1 MTAQTLRRAAFWI
14 GAALAIASAGCSS
27 GSDTNASSRGAGAS
41 SSSSGGGGNGGA
53 GGGGEGEGGAGG
65 GGGGMTADNG
75 HSATETV
82 TAGEVAKSPSYK
94 MIFTFGQPTQ
104 NQDKTTSPGYR
115 IQGGLVGANGSA
127 P

>member
-1 MTAQTLRRAAFWI
+1 MTAQTLRRAAFWL
-14 GAALAIASAGCSS
+14 GAVAAIASSGCSS
-27 GSDTNASSRGAGAS
+27 GSDTDASSRGAGAS

-53 GGGGEGEGGAGG
+53 GGGGEGGAGG

-82 TAGEVAKSPSYK
+82 TAGEVAKSPGYK

-104 NQDKTTSPGYR
+104 NQGKSSSPGYR

>member
-1 MTAQTLRRAAFWI
+1 MTAQTLRRAAFWL
-14 GAALAIASAGCSS
+14 GAVAAMASLGCSD
-27 GSDTNASSRGAGAS
+27 GGDTNASTRGAEAS

-53 GGGGEGEGGAGG
+53 GGGGEGGAGG
-65 GGGGMTADNG
+65 GGGGMTADKG
-75 HSATETV
+75 HSASETV
-82 TAGEVAKSPSYK
+82 TAGEVAKSPGYK

-104 NQDKTTSPGYR
+104 NQGKTTSPGYR